1 MNRDDSSG
9 AMKRFIVHAATI
21 MVIVPALII
30 YEDLRGV
37 VRRVRGLF

>member
-1 MNRDDSSG
+1 MSEDSPQV
-9 AMKRFIVHAATI
+9 MKQFIVHAATI

-30 YEDLRGV
+30 YQDLKEV